1 VQIIPE
7 RWIKV
12 YQDWMDNIRDW
23 CISRQIWWGHRIPV
37 YTCEE
42 CGYVFASEEE
52 TVEQCPKCGGPVK
65 QENDVLDTWFSSSL
79 WPFEVFGW
87 PQETEDL
94 KYYYPTSL
102 LITGYYI

>member
-1 VQIIPE
+1 LV
-7 RWIKV
+7 
-12 YQDWMDNIRDW
+12 
-23 CISRQIWWGHRIPV
+23 
-37 YTCEE
+37 TCEE

-65 QENDVLDTWFSSSL
+65 QEDDVLDTWFSSSL

-87 PQETEDL
+87 PEETEDL

-102 LITGYYI
+102 LITGYDILFFWVARMIFMATTLTGQIPFCLR